1 VRIVRRICVTVRIL
15 PRSFVVATALGLGS
29 CVSGALAS
37 DDLAAAGQLR
47 TAPLVMAQ
55 VQRSLYRGVGVVT
68 DVNQETGSL
77 TVNHEDIPGLMPKME
92 MLFRVEPRDLSEG
105 VRPGDKIEFLV
116 EAKTYKIRELKVVE
130 QAK

>member
-1 VRIVRRICVTVRIL
+1 MTVRIL
-15 PRSFVVATALGLGS
+15 PRGFVVATALGLGS

-55 VQRSLYRGVGVVT
+55 VQQSLYRGVGVVT

-92 MLFRVEPRDLSEG
+92 MLFRVEPRHLSEG
-105 VRPGDKIEFLV
+105 VRPGDKIEFSV

>member
-1 VRIVRRICVTVRIL
+1 VTVRIL
-15 PRSFVVATALGLGS
+15 PRVFVVATALGFGS

-55 VQRSLYRGVGVVT
+55 VQQSLYRGVGVVT

-92 MLFRVEPRDLSEG
+92 MLFRVEPRHLSEG
-105 VRPGDKIEFLV
+105 VRPGDKIEFSV

>member
-1 VRIVRRICVTVRIL
+1 MTVRIL
-15 PRSFVVATALGLGS
+15 PRGFVVATALGLGS

-37 DDLAAAGQLR
+37 DDLAAAGLR
-47 TAPLVMAQ
+47 TVPLVMAQ
-55 VQRSLYRGVGVVT
+55 VQQSLHRGVGVVT

-92 MLFRVEPRDLSEG
+92 MLFRVEPRQLSEG
-105 VRPGDKIEFLV
+105 VRPGDKIEFSV

>member
-1 VRIVRRICVTVRIL
+1 MVRRICVTVRIL
-15 PRSFVVATALGLGS
+15 PRGFVVATALGLGS

-55 VQRSLYRGVGVVT
+55 VQHSLYRGVGVVT

-105 VRPGDKIEFLV
+105 VRPGDRIEFSV

>member
-1 VRIVRRICVTVRIL
+1 MTVRIL
-15 PRSFVVATALGLGS
+15 PRGFVVVTALGLGS

-55 VQRSLYRGVGVVT
+55 VQQSLHRGVGVVT

-92 MLFRVEPRDLSEG
+92 MLFRVEPRHLSEG
-105 VRPGDKIEFLV
+105 VRPGDKIEFSV

>member
-1 VRIVRRICVTVRIL
+1 MTVRIL
-15 PRSFVVATALGLGS
+15 PRGFVVVTALGLGS

-55 VQRSLYRGVGVVT
+55 VQQSLYRGVGVVT

-92 MLFRVEPRDLSEG
+92 MLFRVEPRHLSEG
-105 VRPGDKIEFLV
+105 VRPGDKIEFSV

>member
-1 VRIVRRICVTVRIL
+1 MTVRIL
-15 PRSFVVATALGLGS
+15 SRGFVVVTALGLGS

-55 VQRSLYRGVGVVT
+55 VQQSLHRGVGVVT

-92 MLFRVEPRDLSEG
+92 MLFRVEPRHLSEG
-105 VRPGDKIEFLV
+105 VRPGDKIEFSV

>member
-1 VRIVRRICVTVRIL
+1 M
-15 PRSFVVATALGLGS
+15 VATALGLGS

-55 VQRSLYRGVGVVT
+55 VQQSLYRGVGVVT

-105 VRPGDKIEFLV
+105 VRPGDKIEFSV

>member
-1 VRIVRRICVTVRIL
+1 MTLGTL
-15 PRSFVVATALGLGS
+15 PRGFAIASALGFGS
-29 CVSGALAS
+29 CVGVAFAS
-37 DDLAAAGQLR
+37 DDLAAAGR
-47 TAPLVMAQ
+47 SRAAPLVMAQ
-55 VQRSLYRGVGVVT
+55 AQQSLYRGLGVVT
-68 DVNQETGSL
+68 DVNPQTGSL

-92 MLFRVEPRDLSEG
+92 MLFRVEPRNLSEG

>member
-1 VRIVRRICVTVRIL
+1 MTVRIL
-15 PRSFVVATALGLGS
+15 PRVFVVATALALGS

-37 DDLAAAGQLR
+37 DDLAAAGQLP
-47 TAPLVMAQ
+47 TVPLVMAQ
-55 VQRSLYRGVGVVT
+55 VQQSLYRGVGVVT

-92 MLFRVEPRDLSEG
+92 MLFRVEPRHLSEG
-105 VRPGDKIEFLV
+105 VRPGDKIEFSV

>member
-1 VRIVRRICVTVRIL
+1 VTVRIL
-15 PRSFVVATALGLGS
+15 PRGFVVATAMGLGS

-55 VQRSLYRGVGVVT
+55 VQQSLYRGVGVVT

-77 TVNHEDIPGLMPKME
+77 TVNHEDIPGLMPRME
-92 MLFRVEPRDLSEG
+92 MLFRVEPRHLSEG
-105 VRPGDKIEFLV
+105 VRPGDRIEFSV

>member
-1 VRIVRRICVTVRIL
+1 MTVRIL
-15 PRSFVVATALGLGS
+15 PRGFVVVTALGLGS
-29 CVSGALAS
+29 CVSGALVS

-55 VQRSLYRGVGVVT
+55 VQQSLHRGVGVVT

-92 MLFRVEPRDLSEG
+92 MLFRVEPRHLSEG
-105 VRPGDKIEFLV
+105 VRPGDKIEFSV